1 MNANEDVI
9 DLVTGV
15 KRILPQ
21 LSAEQLRELS
31 DLALALGKTKENVT
45 AKSEDFRIELLYDS
59 IAYALFISNNTHLP
73 ALSFWK
79 GTKYTEIVKQLSVL
93 VQGIEIWM
101 QKGTKGKGL
110 TRVQL
115 SSFYALCS
123 DLVSTEITERHI
135 PLSLTTMLQNY
146 KYLPDIF
153 DREFPGYVNNGMIS
167 MVISSL
173 KAVVN
178 Q

>member
-1 MNANEDVI
+1 MNANEDVA

-31 DLALALGKTKENVT
+31 DLALALERTKESTSARV
-45 AKSEDFRIELLYDS
+45 DDYRIELLYDS
-59 IAYALFISNNTHLP
+59 IAYALFVSNHTHLP

-79 GTKYTEIVKQLSVL
+79 GPKYSEITKQLRAL
-93 VQGIEIWM
+93 VQGIELWL

-123 DLVSTEITERHI
+123 DLVATEIMEKHI

-153 DREFPGYVNNGMIS
+153 DREFPGYVSNGMIS